1 MNNKARRRSWPF
13 LKQAATKVHKRLARQ
28 GDGQLGQ
35 VGVAG
40 YQGGGPERK
49 ACKRCWASCT
59 SRSVAA
65 AISAA
70 DMTSGAGD
78 RGVEWAGDGLAVL
91 ARRTERDPRR
101 DAGADG
107 WPQNGFQTCSGSSQ
121 SLLSDEPGDVWQP
134 DPGPLVGR
142 LATPRGELD
151 SEVRRGAMG
160 ASGTWSGWKTA
171 SCSFETR
178 LATVGDSKIQ
188 NYNIADQENDEN
200 DDTKTALIR
209 QGKRTRS
216 AIMRSSVV

>member
-1 MNNKARRRSWPF
+1 MVGPTNRQRKRRFAIQTIETYMKTFYEHQSQEKILAIPETSSNKGTQTTCSTKRRAAGASRWWP
-13 LKQAATKVHKRLARQ
+13 
-28 GDGQLGQ
+28 
-35 VGVAG
+35 G

-78 RGVEWAGDGLAVL
+78 RGAEWAGDGLAVL

-101 DAGADG
+101 DAGADA

-134 DPGPLVGR
+134 DPGPLAGR

-160 ASGTWSGWKTA
+160 TSGTWSGWKTA
-171 SCSFETR
+171 SCSFKTR
-178 LATVGDSKIQ
+178 LATVGDRKNS
-188 NYNIADQENDEN
+188 E
-200 DDTKTALIR
+200 L
-209 QGKRTRS
+209 
-216 AIMRSSVV
+216 